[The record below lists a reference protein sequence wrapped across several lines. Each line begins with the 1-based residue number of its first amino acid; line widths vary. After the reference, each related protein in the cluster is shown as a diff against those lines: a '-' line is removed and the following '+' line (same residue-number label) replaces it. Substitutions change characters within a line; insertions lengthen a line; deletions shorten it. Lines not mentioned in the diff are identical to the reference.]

1 MTYFS
6 GLWML
11 KYKKSQIAKGQYKD
25 YLVGQLTRCTL
36 YRFQLSKNVFFCCF
50 FLWKHLLPRRS
61 IWNIW
66 IIQMWIE
73 CVCICSEVLDMT
85 YVNMKLLVKF
95 VFTASIND
103 SMAEARLP
111 LDFVLKPRW
120 LWREKEII
128 GTGGYIGRRSPLFEN
143 DYNTSLSRPSA
154 VSHTGSINGTIKP
167 LSTLHWIK
175 FFTV

>member
-1 MTYFS
+1 
-6 GLWML
+6 ML
-11 KYKKSQIAKGQYKD
+11 KYKKSHIAKGQYKD

-36 YRFQLSKNVFFCCF
+36 YIFQLSKNVLFLFCFCVETF
-50 FLWKHLLPRRS
+50 ITKKKHLEYLNNS
-61 IWNIW
+61 NVNWMCLYLLWSFGYDI
-66 IIQMWIE
+66 
-73 CVCICSEVLDMT
+73 
-85 YVNMKLLVKF
+85 YVNMKLLVNF

-103 SMAEARLP
+103 SMAEDRRP

-143 DYNTSLSRPSA
+143 DYNTSLSCPSA